1 MTGAIFVWKMYM
13 DLELLFL
20 DFYLATSLAGNNEWS
35 DGSGQKYLHSDYE
48 FGSSK

>member
-1 MTGAIFVWKMYM
+1 MTGGIFVWKMYI

-20 DFYLATSLAGNNEWS
+20 GFYLGTSLAGDNEWS

-48 FGSSK
+48 FGFSK

>member
-1 MTGAIFVWKMYM
+1 MTGAIFVWKMYI

-20 DFYLATSLAGNNEWS
+20 DFYLATILADNNEWS
-35 DGSGQKYLHSDYE
+35 DGPGQKYLHSDYE